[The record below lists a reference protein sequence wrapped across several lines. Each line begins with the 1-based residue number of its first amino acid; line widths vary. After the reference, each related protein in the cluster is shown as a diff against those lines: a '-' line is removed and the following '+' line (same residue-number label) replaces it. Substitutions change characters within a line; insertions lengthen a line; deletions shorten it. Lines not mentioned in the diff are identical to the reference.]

1 LSSWKRETIP
11 DDYTHDMYDS
21 TYYNTGAG
29 MPIQNCYA
37 TTISKKKYQESVN
50 AYMKKEDT
58 GNYSTIK
65 LENYSNT
72 FDLTVYQETDEQAY
86 NQAMNN
92 YNYQKMV
99 YDKAIADI
107 NAKTEIIQ
115 QEDRTLE
122 LKLKQLDTEHT
133 ALQTEIDAV
142 KKVCNKNIE
151 DTFKTFNG

>member
-1 LSSWKRETIP
+1 
-11 DDYTHDMYDS
+11 
-21 TYYNTGAG
+21 
-29 MPIQNCYA
+29 
-37 TTISKKKYQESVN
+37 
-50 AYMKKEDT
+50 MKKEDT

-72 FDLTVYQETDEQAY
+72 FDLTVYQETDEEAY

-122 LKLKQLDTEHT
+122 LKLKQLDTEHN
-133 ALQTEIDAV
+133 ALQTEIEAV

-151 DTFKTFNG
+151 ETFKTFNG